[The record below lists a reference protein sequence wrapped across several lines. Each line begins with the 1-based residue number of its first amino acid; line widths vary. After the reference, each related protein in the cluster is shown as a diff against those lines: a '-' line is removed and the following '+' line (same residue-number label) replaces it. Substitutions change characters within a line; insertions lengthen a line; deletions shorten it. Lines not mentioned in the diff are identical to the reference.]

1 MASGADRISALPDEL
16 LHHVMSFLPMHEVV
30 YVAARPVLAWPL
42 EICPC
47 PVRHW
52 CQGLWQSQMVYLVR
66 WQSAPITT
74 PWYPP
79 GLIQSQWVWLQFQ
92 AILAHLWC
100 GCEYGVP
107 DRFAVPSSC
116 NLIAHQPW
124 HLCWKL
130 GPASGATKCAYH
142 LPAPQNIGSSKVTL
156 KRSTL
161 DFSGC
166 PTLVNLKMKE
176 CDINGNVPSPFLKH
190 LSITSCYFVT
200 RSFRAR
206 IYMPGLISLVLSEC
220 THRTPLLENMPLLV
234 LVIVR
239 VKDCENKCS
248 KSTYGDCGDH
258 TCLWCYD
265 FDHGA
270 NDRRGEC
277 LLLKGLSQVTEL
289 ELSVDSTVF
298 IVNRDLKLCPTFCK
312 LKTLFLSAWCP
323 GVAADRNVLTCF
335 LQHSPIMEK
344 LVLQLPKVPKDRVG
358 TESSY
363 KRSEHSFICSHLKI
377 VDLKCEEVDGRVQE
391 TLEILSTYGI
401 PLEHVNIQQT
411 DMVSGPWCT
420 LNLPVRGPAGLLS
433 DLLSP

>member
-16 LHHVMSFLPMHEVV
+16 LHHVMSFLPMHEV
-30 YVAARPVLAWPL
+30 YVDNLLLLQHPGTRLDSFNLNECDFSFKPFLPTYDVDVNTGFQIALLCQARVISLHTSLGIYVENWDLPL
-42 EICPC
+42 E
-47 PVRHW
+47 
-52 CQGLWQSQMVYLVR
+52 
-66 WQSAPITT
+66 
-74 PWYPP
+74 
-79 GLIQSQWVWLQFQ
+79 
-92 AILAHLWC
+92 
-100 GCEYGVP
+100 
-107 DRFAVPSSC
+107 
-116 NLIAHQPW
+116 
-124 HLCWKL
+124 
-130 GPASGATKCAYH
+130 
-142 LPAPQNIGSSKVTL
+142 LPNVTL

-258 TCLWCYD
+258 TC
-265 FDHGA
+265 
-270 NDRRGEC
+270 
-277 LLLKGLSQVTEL
+277 LSQVTEL

-411 DMVSGPWCT
+411 DMVSGP
-420 LNLPVRGPAGLLS
+420 
-433 DLLSP
+433 